1 MLSKKDAMPP
11 KLKTEIERQ
20 QLRTLI
26 IDAARELFVSRGVD
40 AVTMREIA
48 KRIGYSAT
56 SIYLHFA
63 DKEALLRAICDTDFL
78 ALASSLKSILSII
91 HPVERLNAL
100 GRGYAEFALAN
111 PNHYRMMFMT
121 ERTPC
126 DPAESSLQQNNAEQ
140 DAYYQL
146 KTVVTEVHAA
156 GYFRD
161 DLHDTDLIVQT
172 IWAGMHGV
180 CSLQINMAEDKWV
193 HWSAIS
199 ARLQLMQVVML
210 RGLLREDDRHQDIV
224 SEVNMKDAL

>member
-1 MLSKKDAMPP
+1 MPP
-11 KLKTEIERQ
+11 KPKTDAERQ

-26 IDAARELFVSRGVD
+26 IDAARELFVSRGVE

-78 ALASSLKSILSII
+78 ALATSLKNNLLIVNPVDRLS
-91 HPVERLNAL
+91 AL
-100 GRGYAEFALAN
+100 GHGYAAFALSH

-140 DAYYQL
+140 DAYFQL
-146 KTVVTEVHAA
+146 KMVVDEVYTA
-156 GYFRD
+156 GYFRE
-161 DLHDTDLIVQT
+161 DLHDADLIAQT

-180 CSLQINMAEDKWV
+180 CSLQINMAEDKWIQ
-193 HWSAIS
+193 WSGIS
-199 ARLQLMQVVML
+199 ERLKLMQEVMM
-210 RGLLREDDRHQDIV
+210 RGLLRNNE
-224 SEVNMKDAL
+224 MKEKI